1 MDEKRRFK
9 ATIAGKDYTIV
20 GNRSATHLNTVVD
33 LVNRQL
39 EQLAELAPTLS
50 VADRCVLMSVNAI
63 SDQLV
68 KEQSIVDLEKRLELL
83 ESQLPVNS
91 KKPVKQSKPA
101 PVLEVD
107 TVKPTINPDRIL
119 PRSSAEGLIAGEVTA
134 TSQNK
139 QQHTHHETEND
150 HHNSKFPFSR

>member
-33 LVNRQL
+33 LVNRQI

-68 KEQSIVDLEKRLELL
+68 KEQTIVDLEQKLELL
-83 ESQLPVNS
+83 ESKLQAHS
-91 KKPVKQSKPA
+91 KKPVKQNKPA

-107 TVKPTINPDRIL
+107 TVKPTIDPNRIL
-119 PRSSAEGLIAGEVTA
+119 PRSSAEGLIAGEAA
-134 TSQNK
+134 TSQNQ
-139 QQHTHHETEND
+139 QQHNNHETEND
-150 HHNSKFPFSR
+150 QQNSKFPFSR